1 MRRRRRAITLTAPA
15 PGTGPPRPR
24 LRLWTCVAAAAL
36 VAVLGG
42 AVVSSPVTAQ
52 DTTVSNDAEVRIVAR
67 KLDSGRIEFG
77 LQQRQADNTWGNR
90 QLPRVRFFP
99 TTATVNRWLA
109 SSPLD
114 LSVGEA
120 RIVARKLES
129 GRIEFGLQQRRTDD
143 SWGDRQLPRVRFFPT
158 TATVNRWLASSPLT
172 LTASRADDGPGQIGD
187 RQATRSA
194 TGYTE
199 ITGGDAHS
207 CGLHS
212 ADTVECWGS
221 NDGGQADAPAGQFRA
236 VAAGGGHSCG
246 LRSDGAITC
255 WGRNDE
261 GQADPP
267 TGQFSTVTAGGG
279 HSCGLRSDGTITC
292 WGANFFGEAEAPGGQ
307 FSAVTAGHAHSC
319 GLRSDGT
326 ITCWGR
332 NEEWRITNCETDLP
346 AGELPLCD
354 TEWVR
359 TGQADPP
366 AGQFSAVAGG
376 WQHSCGLRSD
386 GTIACWGRN
395 EDGQADPPAG
405 RFRAV
410 AAGGTGIT
418 DGGGHSCGLRTD
430 GTIACW
436 GYGGNG
442 QTDAPSGVFTAV
454 SAGGDFSCGVRA
466 VGTIECW
473 GGSDPKDPVLLDAP
487 VVHGNTAQHAAA
499 ASDDPMDL
507 PGSPRNVRID
517 YSEGSRMVVHW
528 KPPTTGGDV
537 SYYFVDARFPGEFF
551 PSVDPRIVRGGPSFV
566 GEVIHRIPART
577 IFHDGR
583 EDYWLVIDYSVVDP
597 DGNRASGDDIL
608 GHGAVR
614 VVAVNRDGLAFS
626 DEVLVPSERSRMHR
640 SLRSL
645 VEDMVSAYG
654 DAVPWL
660 GEVWGYITDREQS
673 TDPRYNHQRSKTF
686 VFLDDSL
693 DLGPYEP
700 RPGYAKVGAEC
711 HEDILTCGA
720 GHAIAVLGS
729 RSYGDLNT
737 SRGPVKTATHELG
750 HIHTLSNDSP
760 GNPLAIVAG
769 FLYLDRL
776 LRSDP
781 SWSSFHPSLGPSSC
795 TPTELYADLAEFL
808 VLEQVFASDPVLR
821 QFDPSREL
829 GYWSACTPGGSGRP
843 SQEAISIGRSTLSGQ
858 IPQWF
863 YDTYQNDDGNYD
875 LDMLWRDVLALDAR
889 AQRFAIYAL
898 KDHFGGYCADALRQI
913 ATFAFSHLDIGNP
926 WRDGGCP
933 EPTAP
938 AGQFSAVSDTC
949 ALRADG
955 TVQCWG
961 YNPDGRANPPS
972 GQFATISSGGNHY
985 CGLRNDGTIDCW
997 GNNGDGQ
1004 TDAPAGQ
1011 FSTVASGGGRSCG
1024 IRTDGT
1030 LECWG
1035 YLRVDRQTMPTGRL
1049 TAVAVGPWHSCVI
1062 RVDGTL
1068 TCWGHEQ
1075 FGNIDSPSRAFRA
1088 VSVGTWHSCGIR
1100 VDDTLECWGST
1111 AHATHGETHA
1121 PDGRFLA
1128 VSAGGSHSC
1137 GLRTDGTLECWGVN
1151 EHGQTDAPEG
1161 QFTDVSAGGTHTC
1174 AVRSDG
1180 TLTCW
1185 GDNTFGQLGLPS

>member
-1 MRRRRRAITLTAPA
+1 M
-15 PGTGPPRPR
+15 
-24 LRLWTCVAAAAL
+24 
-36 VAVLGG
+36 
-42 AVVSSPVTAQ
+42 
-52 DTTVSNDAEVRIVAR
+52 AR

-77 LQQRQADNTWGNR
+77 LQQRRADNSWGDR
-90 QLPRVRFFP
+90 RLPRVRFFP
-99 TTATVNRWLA
+99 PTTAAGRWLA
-109 SSPLD
+109 SSPLA
-114 LSVGEA
+114 LTG
-120 RIVARKLES
+120 
-129 GRIEFGLQQRRTDD
+129 GLAE
-143 SWGDRQLPRVRFFPT
+143 DR
-158 TATVNRWLASSPLT
+158 
-172 LTASRADDGPGQIGD
+172 PGQVGGS
-187 RQATRSA
+187 QATGPV
-194 TGYTE
+194 TGYTA
-199 ITGGDAHS
+199 ITGGDGHS
-207 CGLHS
+207 CALHS
-212 ADTVECWGS
+212 ADTVECWGW
-221 NDGGQADAPAGQFRA
+221 NGAGQADAPAGQFSA

-246 LRSDGAITC
+246 LRSDGTITC
-255 WGRNDE
+255 WGYGGD

-292 WGANFFGEAEAPGGQ
+292 WGANRDGQ
-307 FSAVTAGHAHSC
+307 ADPPAGRFSAVVGGWRHSC

-326 ITCWGR
+326 IACWGR
-332 NEEWRITNCETDLP
+332 NEEWRITSCETDLP

-354 TEWVR
+354 TEWAR

-366 AGQFSAVAGG
+366 AGQFSAVAAGG
-376 WQHSCGLRSD
+376 EHSCGLRTD

-405 RFRAV
+405 RFRSV
-410 AAGGTGIT
+410 AAGGTVLTG
-418 DGGGHSCGLRTD
+418 GGGHSCGLRTD

-436 GYGGNG
+436 GYGGDG
-442 QTDAPSGVFTAV
+442 QTDAPPGVFTAV

-487 VVHGNTAQHAAA
+487 LVHGNTAQHAAA

-537 SYYFVDARFPGEFF
+537 SYYFVDAIFPGEFF

-597 DGNRASGDDIL
+597 DGNRYL
-608 GHGAVR
+608 GRRGVGAWTCSSSRSKPRWSYSVR
-614 VVAVNRDGLAFS
+614 RGNGAQRKEQGSPRFQDSCRGHVV
-626 DEVLVPSERSRMHR
+626 
-640 SLRSL
+640 
-645 VEDMVSAYG
+645 VEYG
-654 DAVPWL
+654 DAFPWL
-660 GEVWGYITDREQS
+660 DEVWNYIREREQS
-673 TDPRYNHQRSKTF
+673 TDPRYNNHRSKEFYFFSETRT
-686 VFLDDSL
+686 
-693 DLGPYEP
+693 Y
-700 RPGYAKVGAEC
+700 GYTEAWAERC
-711 HEDILTCGA
+711 DCTVICSASNSIL
-720 GHAIAVLGS
+720 VPGS
-729 RSYGDLNT
+729 RYYERDLDPDSYWGVRL
-737 SRGPVKTATHELG
+737 RGLKIGVVHQLAHVY
-750 HIHTLSNDSP
+750 TLSNDAP
-760 GNPLAIVAG
+760 VNPLAIVTG
-769 FLYLDRL
+769 HLYFH
-776 LRSDP
+776 RSVEPGRSQPPPD
-781 SWSSFHPSLGPSSC
+781 SALGARTTYSDAPI
-795 TPTELYADLAEFL
+795 EEYAIVAQALFQEH
-808 VLEQVFASDPVLR
+808 VFASDPLLS
-821 QFDPSREL
+821 QIDPYVI
-829 GYWSACTPGGSGRP
+829 GCSGWRP
-843 SQEAISIGRSTLSGQ
+843 PTDESFAIGRSTLSGQ
-858 IPQWF
+858 VPQWF
-863 YDTYQNDDGNYD
+863 YDTYQNPDGSYN
-875 LDMLWRDVLALDAR
+875 LDMLWRDVLALDAH

-933 EPTAP
+933 EPAAP

-972 GQFATISSGGNHY
+972 GQFATISSGGGHY

-1121 PDGRFLA
+1121 PDGTFLA

-1185 GDNTFGQLGLPS
+1185 GDNTFGQLGPQS